1 MARSSNSSGAKAEK
15 CKICNL
21 IAKSSKRSIIKLDR
35 LHNQISANSNNNNNS
50 ISQCKRHNAGFNID
64 YVSLTSLNKIQSS
77 KCKPIKNYSCIDA
90 IDLDRIISFKKAS
103 NIYCLKIVSI
113 ILFHYIILISYILFL
128 LKNSHNYSLFI
139 NLKVWHICL
148 SYFGILIL
156 ILSIPNLRSTSPINY
171 LMFILYTIVLGNIY
185 WFLSYNYRIT
195 YILFNLFIT
204 LGGQVIIILF
214 CMQVK
219 FTLCSR
225 PVIPYL
231 YLYFILIVL
240 ILILFVGYGYMK
252 FFFIQLFIYFNLN
265 PEINLNGSF
274 TGFILA
280 FVFLFYE
287 IFDLQLIIA
296 NKFSNTNTCEQSKF
310 TYAFDLI
317 TVDLVKIL
325 LYINQQILKLAK

>member
-1 MARSSNSSGAKAEK
+1 MTRSSKSLSSKKDK

-21 IAKSSKRSIIKLDR
+21 IAKSSKKSIIKLDR
-35 LHNQISANSNNNNNS
+35 LHNQITENCNNNNNS
-50 ISQCKRHNAGFNID
+50 VSQCKRHNAGFNID

-77 KCKPIKNYSCIDA
+77 KCKPIKNYSCIDS

-103 NIYCLKIVSI
+103 NLYCLKIVSI
-113 ILFHYIILISYILFL
+113 ILVHYIFLISYVIFL
-128 LKNSHNYSLFI
+128 MKNSQNYSIFM
-139 NLKVWHICL
+139 NMKEWHIYL
-148 SYFGILIL
+148 SYIGILIL
-156 ILSIPNLRSTSPINY
+156 ILSIPNLRSTPPINY
-171 LMFILYTIVLGNIY
+171 LMFILYTAILGNLY
-185 WFLSYNYRIT
+185 WHLSYEYQIT
-195 YILFNLFIT
+195 YVLFNLTIT
-204 LGGQVIIILF
+204 IAGQIVLIFF

-231 YLYFILIVL
+231 YLYFILIAF
-240 ILILFVGYGYMK
+240 ILILFVGYGYMQV
-252 FFFIQLFIYFNLN
+252 FFIQIFIYLNLN

-274 TGFILA
+274 VSLILA
-280 FVFLFYE
+280 FIFLFYE

-296 NKFSNTNTCEQSKF
+296 NKFSDSDSCEQSKF

-325 LYINQQILKLAK
+325 LYLNQQILKIAQ

>member
-1 MARSSNSSGAKAEK
+1 MARSSNSSSAKAEK

-21 IAKSSKRSIIKLDR
+21 IAKSSRKSIIKLDR
-35 LHNQISANSNNNNNS
+35 LQNQISGNCNNNNNS
-50 ISQCKRHNAGFNID
+50 ISQCKRHTAGFNID

-90 IDLDRIISFKKAS
+90 IDLEGIISFKKAS

-113 ILFHYIILISYILFL
+113 ILFHYIILTSYILFL
-128 LKNSHNYSLFI
+128 LRNSQNYSFFI
-139 NLKVWHICL
+139 NLKVWHIYL
-148 SYFGILIL
+148 SYFGVLIL
-156 ILSIPNLRSTSPINY
+156 ILSIPNLRSTPPINY
-171 LMFILYTIVLGNIY
+171 LMFFLYTFVLGNLY
-185 WFLSYNYRIT
+185 WFLSYNYKIT
-195 YILFNLFIT
+195 YILFNLLIIIA
-204 LGGQVIIILF
+204 GQVTIIFF

-219 FTLCSR
+219 FTICSR

-240 ILILFVGYGYMK
+240 ILIFFVGYGYMK
-252 FFFIQLFIYFNLN
+252 SFFIELFIFFNLN
-265 PEINLNGSF
+265 PEVNINGSF
-274 TGFILA
+274 TCFVIAFI
-280 FVFLFYE
+280 FLFYE

-296 NKFSNTNTCEQSKF
+296 NKFSDADSCEQSKF

-325 LYINQQILKLAK
+325 LYINQQILKLAQ

>member
-1 MARSSNSSGAKAEK
+1 MTKSSYSSSIKKEK

-21 IAKSSKRSIIKLDR
+21 IAKSSKKSIIKLDR
-35 LHNQISANSNNNNNS
+35 LENQINENCNNNNNS
-50 ISQCKRHNAGFNID
+50 LTQCKRHTAGFNID

-77 KCKPIKNYSCIDA
+77 KCKPIKNYSCIDG

-103 NIYCLKIVSI
+103 NLYCLKIVSI
-113 ILFHYIILISYILFL
+113 IFFHYIFLISYTIFL
-128 LKNSHNYSLFI
+128 LKNSQDYSIFT
-139 NLKVWHICL
+139 NMKEWHIYL
-148 SYFGILIL
+148 SYIGVLIL
-156 ILSIPNLRSTSPINY
+156 ILSIPNLRSTRPINY
-171 LMFILYTIVLGNIY
+171 LMFTIYTCILGNLY
-185 WFLSYNYRIT
+185 WLLSYKYQIT
-195 YILFNLFIT
+195 YILFNLAMIVA
-204 LGGQVIIILF
+204 GQVVLIFF

-231 YLYFILIVL
+231 YLYFILISF
-240 ILILFVGYGYMK
+240 ILILFVTYGYMRE
-252 FFFIQLFIYFNLN
+252 FFNQLFIYFNLN
-265 PEINLNGSF
+265 PDLNLNGTF
-274 TGFILA
+274 TSFILA

-296 NKFSNTNTCEQSKF
+296 NKFSDNDSCEQSKF

-325 LYINQQILKLAK
+325 LYINQQILKIAQ